1 MKRWTLPAIAAALI
15 AAPAAAERP
24 KLVVQITFDQLRG
37 DLLERYRPA
46 LSGGLKRVLD
56 QGWWVQRGEAAHGL
70 TVSWPGH
77 GTLAT
82 GMYPSHHGF
91 TANEWWE
98 KVGDRWTEIGAG
110 TDPKTRVLG
119 RRRRRR
125 EPVADWKRPASATGS
140 RRPRPRP
147 R

>member
-1 MKRWTLPAIAAALI
+1 MDFTGNRGGADCGAGGSQQ
-15 AAPAAAERP
+15 P

-70 TVSWPGH
+70 TVCWPGH
-77 GTLAT
+77 ATLAT

-91 TANEWWE
+91 TANDNGG
-98 KVGDRWTEIGAG
+98 KRSVIDGPRSAPGPI
-110 TDPKTRVLG
+110 
-119 RRRRRR
+119 RRRACLGGTPSARARG
-125 EPVADWKRPASATGS
+125 DWKRPASAIGS